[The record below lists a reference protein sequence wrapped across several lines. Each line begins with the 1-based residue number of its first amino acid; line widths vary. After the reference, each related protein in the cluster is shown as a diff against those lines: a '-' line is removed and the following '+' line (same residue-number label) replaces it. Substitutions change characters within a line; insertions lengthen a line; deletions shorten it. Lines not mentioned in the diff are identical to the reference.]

1 MVVGR
6 LVGGETVDGR
16 HGDVCR
22 AGTTECGTIFGA
34 AEAKDSVLIP
44 IWDK

>member
-22 AGTTECGTIFGA
+22 AGTTIVERCFGT
-34 AEAKDSVLIP
+34 AEAKDRVLIP
-44 IWDK
+44 IKDK